1 MTVKLFYKD
10 VYLTSFETTIIKKD
24 YDESHRPYVLLNETA
39 FYPTGGGQPHD
50 TGKINDINVLD
61 VVEVDGELR
70 HYVDSLPLYENKA
83 LCCINWE
90 RRFDH
95 MQQHAGQHILS
106 AAFENTFDYKTISFH
121 LGKDICT
128 IDLGI
133 SSIKEIE
140 LNQIEAECNSIIR
153 GNKPIIT
160 KWITEKELSE
170 YTLRKE
176 LSVRDHIRLVIIPD
190 FDYNGCGGTH
200 PNSTGEVS
208 SLKIISWEKH
218 KSHIRIQFVCGNRV
232 LGLLHDKNKVIMELT
247 NKLNAPQE
255 RMIEAADRLLE
266 NNKELHSKI
275 EELTSQLIQ
284 HEAISLSEEGQLI
297 NGVKL
302 ISTIYNH
309 RSIKELQ
316 NLAREV
322 VARGNDH
329 IVILIS
335 DNHDKLQLVIAR
347 SEEVN
352 LNLQL
357 LLNEVLPAINGKGGG
372 KPSFVQGGG
381 EKLIT
386 SAELLQKIH
395 ECYNKQK

>member
-1 MTVKLFYKD
+1 MTGKLFYKD
-10 VYLTSFETTIIKKD
+10 VYLTSFETTIIKRD
-24 YDESHRPYVLLNETA
+24 YDESHSPYVLLNETA

-50 TGKINDINVLD
+50 TGKINNINVLD

-70 HYVDSLPLYENKA
+70 HYVESLPLHENKA

-106 AAFENTFDYKTISFH
+106 AAFENTFGYKTISFH
-121 LGKDICT
+121 LGKEICT
-128 IDLGI
+128 IDLEI
-133 SSIKEIE
+133 SDINEIE
-140 LNQIEAECNSIIR
+140 INQIEAECNSIIR

-160 KWITEKELSE
+160 KWVTEEELSE

-200 PNSTGEVS
+200 PKSTGEIGC
-208 SLKIISWEKH
+208 LKIVSWEKH
-218 KSHIRIQFVCGNRV
+218 KSHIRIQFVCGDRV
-232 LGLLHDKNKVIMELT
+232 LGLLQEKNKVIMELT
-247 NKLNAPQE
+247 SILNAPQE
-255 RMIEAADRLLE
+255 NMIEAADRLLA
-266 NNKELHSKI
+266 NNKELHNKN
-275 EELTSQLIQ
+275 EELKSQLIKF
-284 HEAISLSEEGQLI
+284 EAKNLSGEGQLI

-302 ISTIYNH
+302 ISSIYNN

-316 NLAREV
+316 NIAREV
-322 VARGNDH
+322 VTKENDH

-335 DNHDKLQLVIAR
+335 DHQDKFQLVIAR
-347 SEEVN
+347 SEEVT
-352 LNLQL
+352 LNLQFVI
-357 LLNEVLPAINGKGGG
+357 NEVLPAINGKGGG

-386 SAELLQKIH
+386 AADLLQRFVNVIT
-395 ECYNKQK
+395 N